1 MKLELGKYSRETQ
14 RQFYGKRGLSL
25 HGFYVIAK
33 TEEGNRESGVVDLW
47 CEDTKQ
53 DSWFTQSALDIGF
66 KWLED
71 KYPGSIV
78 YLFSGII
85 DIFII
90 IIVIIQSNLYYM

>member
-1 MKLELGKYSRETQ
+1 MNQELLTFGVRTP
-14 RQFYGKRGLSL
+14 
-25 HGFYVIAK
+25 
-33 TEEGNRESGVVDLW
+33 NR
-47 CEDTKQ
+47 T
-53 DSWFTQSALDIGF
+53 SWFTQSALDIGF

-85 DIFII
+85 DIFVI